1 MWKSRA
7 VPVEDKE
14 NFFSSERIPFGGGI
28 VHTPLVKTTL
38 VELSEIPLC
47 GVVVYCLYSGREAY
61 AGIRISLGTLL
72 KKLLDKAE

>member
-38 VELSEIPLC
+38 VELSEIPIFRDGC
-47 GVVVYCLYSGREAY
+47 PR
-61 AGIRISLGTLL
+61 SLLGQGQALSL
-72 KKLLDKAE
+72 RS